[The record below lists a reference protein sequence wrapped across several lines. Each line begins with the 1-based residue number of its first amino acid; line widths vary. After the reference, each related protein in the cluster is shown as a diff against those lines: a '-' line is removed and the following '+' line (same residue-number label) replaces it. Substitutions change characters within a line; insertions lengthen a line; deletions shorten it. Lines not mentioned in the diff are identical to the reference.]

1 MQLTKYT
8 DFALRT
14 LIFLGIQPSGERVTI
29 TQVSEHFDIP
39 RNHLIKIVHHLA
51 KAGFIDTVRG
61 KGGGIR
67 LGKPSAEIN
76 LRELVEATEET
87 LRPVNC
93 AHPCCP
99 IAGHCNLQ
107 GILFGAQEAFLN
119 ELGKHTLADLCGS
132 DSNMSEL
139 LHLTTDRAAQ
149 KPAIRAHA

>member
-29 TQVSEHFDIP
+29 TQVSEQFDIP

-51 KAGFIDTVRG
+51 KEGFIDTVRG

-67 LGKPSAEIN
+67 LGRPAEAIN
-76 LRELVEATEET
+76 LRELVQATEET

-93 AHPCCP
+93 TRPHCP
-99 IAGHCNLQ
+99 IAGKCGLRD
-107 GILFGAQEAFLN
+107 ILFNAQEAFLA
-119 ELGKHTLADLCGS
+119 ELEKHTLADISSTGS
-132 DSNMSEL
+132 HISEL
-139 LHLTTDRAAQ
+139 LLCDKESALCAQ
-149 KPAIRAHA
+149 A

>member
-51 KAGFIDTVRG
+51 KEGFIDTVRG

-67 LGKPSAEIN
+67 LGMPAEELN
-76 LRELVEATEET
+76 LRDLIQATEET

-93 AHPCCP
+93 AHPRCP
-99 IAGHCNLQ
+99 IVSHCSLR
-107 GILFGAQEAFLN
+107 GILFDAQEAFLK
-119 ELGKHTLADLCGS
+119 ELGKHTLADLCGPEKNLS
-132 DSNMSEL
+132 QL
-139 LHLTTDRAAQ
+139 LHLQQDT
-149 KPAIRAHA
+149 AIRAHA